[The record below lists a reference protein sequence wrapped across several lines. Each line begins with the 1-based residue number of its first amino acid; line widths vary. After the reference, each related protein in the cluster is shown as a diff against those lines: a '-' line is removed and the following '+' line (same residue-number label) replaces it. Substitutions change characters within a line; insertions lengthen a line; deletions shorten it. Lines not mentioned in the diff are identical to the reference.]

1 MLSDFKYIFTWWLS
15 LFFLS
20 SFSLPLTF
28 LLFKNF
34 WDKGYIFAKTCS
46 LFVLS
51 YLLLI
56 LGIIKI
62 TTFTLPCIYFV
73 TAVFAAF
80 NFYLIIKNKV
90 YFKGL
95 IKKYWRIFLFEEI
108 LFFVILTLWSY
119 VRGFAPDIEGLEK
132 FMDWGFVNSV
142 LRSQSFPPAD
152 MWYAGQSINYYYFG
166 HLVFAFLT
174 KFSGISSA
182 ITYNLSIATVCALTF
197 VSGFSLTSNLIY
209 STLKKPIFRLYFVG
223 GLLSAFLL
231 TFGGN
236 LHFVYKIGKNMIEN
250 QQNIKEASAS
260 YWYPDATRFI
270 GFDPDTTDKTIHE
283 FPMYS
288 FVVADLHGHMNDIPL
303 VIFFMA
309 FLFISLT
316 SLSNNKKSYLLAA
329 PTGLLLS
336 IAYMTNAWDFAVY
349 GLLFAIASFLVTK
362 KFWPTIFTGLLTI
375 AFWYLFT
382 LPFSLNFTPMVE
394 GLQLSDAR
402 SPFYQLFVLYGGFWL
417 ISLPFVF
424 YFIISSLRGAKRR
437 SNLLPTDYFVLA
449 IFITATALVIIP
461 EIFYIKDIYVFDY
474 RRANTMFKLVYQAFI
489 MYSLIAG
496 YIFIRLRHIFIYR
509 FLFCLVFIFHL
520 SYSYFA
526 TKSYYGLKEYKGL
539 WGLKFLE
546 ISYPDNLAAI
556 NWLNLNV
563 SGQPHIVEAVG
574 DSYTTYNQFSMAT
587 GLPTIEGWVVHEW
600 LWRGGYD
607 APAARQAEVDKI
619 YNFVSKNSE
628 IKNNTQS
635 PEEYIVNP
643 GDSLWKISKLKLN
656 NEFLWKKIAQ
666 LNNLENPSLIY
677 PYQKLI
683 IPVNIPNTINE
694 SNFNTPS
701 PEEVKSI
708 LDKYQVKYIIVGA
721 KEYEKYPDLDS
732 EKFAELGAKL
742 AFESG
747 QTRIYQLP

>member
-1 MLSDFKYIFTWWLS
+1 MLSDLKYIFTWWLS

-20 SFSLPLTF
+20 SLSLPLIL
-28 LLFKNF
+28 LLFKKF

-46 LFVLS
+46 IFILS
-51 YLLLI
+51 YLLLV

-73 TAVFAAF
+73 IAIYAVI
-80 NFYLIIKNKV
+80 NFYLFIKNKL
-90 YFKGL
+90 YFKSL
-95 IKKYWRIFLFEEI
+95 FKKHWPIFLFEEM
-108 LFFVILTLWSY
+108 LFFLILMLWSY

-132 FMDWGFVNSV
+132 FMDWGFVNSA
-142 LRSQSFPPAD
+142 LRSQYFPPAD

-174 KFSGISSA
+174 KFSGIASA
-182 ITYNLSIATVCALTF
+182 ITYNLSIATVCGLTF
-197 VSGFSLTSNLIY
+197 VSGFSLASNLIY
-209 STLKKPIFRLYFVG
+209 STLKKPIFKLYFIG

-236 LHFVYKIGKNMIEN
+236 LHLVYKISKTMIEEK
-250 QQNIKEASAS
+250 QSISEASTS

-309 FLFISLT
+309 FLFVSLT
-316 SLSNNKKSYLLAA
+316 SLSKQKFYLLAA

-349 GLLFAIASFLVTK
+349 GLLFAVASFLFSK
-362 KFWPTIFTGLLTI
+362 KFWPTIFSGLLTI
-375 AFWYLFT
+375 AFWCLFT
-382 LPFSLNFTPMVE
+382 LPFSLNFTPMAE
-394 GLQLSDAR
+394 GLQLSDAH
-402 SPFYQLFVLYGGFWL
+402 SPLYQLFVLYGGFWL
-417 ISLPFVF
+417 ISLPFF
-424 YFIISSLRGAKRR
+424 IYFIKNIRQKKILSI
-437 SNLLPTDYFVLA
+437 DYFVLA
-449 IFITATALVIIP
+449 LFLTATVLVIIP

-496 YIFIRLRHIFIYR
+496 YIFIRLRRSFVYR
-509 FLFCLVFIFHL
+509 FLFSLVFIFHL

-556 NWLNLNV
+556 DWLNKNV
-563 SGQPHIVEAVG
+563 KGQPHIVEAVG
-574 DSYTTYNQFSMAT
+574 DSYTTFNQISMAT

-607 APAARQAEVDKI
+607 APAARQSEVEII
-619 YNFVSKNSE
+619 YTSE
-628 IKNNTQS
+628 
-635 PEEYIVNP
+635 
-643 GDSLWKISKLKLN
+643 
-656 NEFLWKKIAQ
+656 
-666 LNNLENPSLIY
+666 
-677 PYQKLI
+677 
-683 IPVNIPNTINE
+683 
-694 SNFNTPS
+694 S

-708 LDKYQVKYIIVGA
+708 LDKYQIKYIIVGA
-721 KEYEKYPDLDS
+721 KEYEKYPDLDPS
-732 EKFAELGAKL
+732 RFDLVDAKVV
-742 AFESG
+742 FESG
-747 QTRIYQLP
+747 QTRIYQLPQ